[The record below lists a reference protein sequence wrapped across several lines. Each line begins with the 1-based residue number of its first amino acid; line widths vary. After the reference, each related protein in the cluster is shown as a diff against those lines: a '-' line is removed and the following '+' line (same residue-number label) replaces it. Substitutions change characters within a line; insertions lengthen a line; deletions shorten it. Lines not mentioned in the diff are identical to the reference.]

1 MLLNLVLRAGIMHG
15 PWRVYPYLFWR
26 EGGKKRGAFS
36 LHKASGVSSSHISIS
51 LNCWILSK
59 LLFLGLQAKKTI
71 NKHKKKGAAEETEPM
86 DVERM
91 AQQSM
96 VIILT
101 AQYVHRS
108 ITP

>member
-1 MLLNLVLRAGIMHG
+1 MAHGVCTPTYSGVRVARREAHFLSTRHRA
-15 PWRVYPYLFWR
+15 
-26 EGGKKRGAFS
+26 
-36 LHKASGVSSSHISIS
+36 GVSSSHISIS

-59 LLFLGLQAKKTI
+59 LLFLGFQAKNTI

-86 DVERM
+86 DVECM